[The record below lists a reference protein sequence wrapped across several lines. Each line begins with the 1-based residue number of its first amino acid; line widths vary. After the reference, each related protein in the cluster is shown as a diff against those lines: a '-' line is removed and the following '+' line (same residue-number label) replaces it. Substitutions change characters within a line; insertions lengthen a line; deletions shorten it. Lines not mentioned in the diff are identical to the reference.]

1 MASYRTSPLAATA
14 PGVAETITRWSGQTM
29 GGRVPAFMALA
40 QRTGG
45 TYLEREGLTVA
56 EGLRESGLD
65 FEVRLER
72 TFAHVATTDLAVV
85 DGEPQEVQT
94 VTPIEVPDYRTT
106 TMHFNDGR
114 APQPIT
120 PWVSPKY
127 QAVQNT
133 EAAAVGEAIISGGF
147 GSLVAIGAWGR
158 PVGAKTYMAFALD
171 GMTVGG
177 VDPVDLFLT
186 VTNAHDGMGGLSFRL
201 APIRFACTNESPLY
215 FGKSKTNSVGPV
227 FTRRHTTNVLREAA
241 IYAESA
247 LNLAATYRE
256 VFTAEAEKAL
266 TIKVTENQAIT
277 YWRQVFGVPAD
288 VADWSPRV
296 ATAAQ
301 EREDQ
306 LVSILAS
313 DTCTTGR
320 RSAWGVFN
328 AATEYMDHFA
338 PARGA
343 DDAAQLAARQRRIVE
358 GATDEAKQRAWN
370 LALAI

>member
-1 MASYRTSPLAATA
+1 MASYRKSTLAATA
-14 PGVAETITRWSGQTM
+14 PGIAETITRWSGQTM

-45 TYLEREGLTVA
+45 TYLQREGMTIE
-56 EGLRESGLD
+56 EGLRETGLD

-72 TFAHVATTDLAVV
+72 TFAHVNQ
-85 DGEPQEVQT
+85 DGIDEAGQPVT
-94 VTPIEVPDYRTT
+94 ITTPIEVPDYRTT
-106 TMHFNDGR
+106 TMHFNNGK

-133 EAAAVGEAIISGGF
+133 EAAAVGQAIISEGF
-147 GSLVAIGAWGR
+147 GSLVALGAWGR

-171 GMTVGG
+171 GMVVGG
-177 VDPVDLFLT
+177 EDPVGLFLT

-201 APIRFACTNESPLY
+201 APIVFGCTNESPLY
-215 FGKSKTNSVGPV
+215 FGSKAQRVGPV
-227 FTRRHTTNVLREAA
+227 FTRRHTTNVLREAN
-241 IYAESA
+241 IYAAQA
-247 LNLAATYRE
+247 LDLAATYRE
-256 VFTAEAEKAL
+256 TFVEETEKAL
-266 TIKVTENQAIT
+266 AVKVSENQAIT
-277 YWRQVFGVPAD
+277 YWRQVFGVPAE
-288 VADWSPRV
+288 ASDWKPRV
-296 ATAAQ
+296 AKAAQ
-301 EREDQ
+301 DREDV
-306 LVSILAS
+306 LTGLLAGP
-313 DTCTTGR
+313 TCQAGR
-320 RSAWGVFN
+320 GTAWAAFN
-328 AATEYMDHFA
+328 AVTEYMDHFS